1 MVWVGPKTFSG
12 VLSIHFVLLE
22 ITITFFDNESMTTLL
37 ETRGLTKRYKNQTAV
52 DGLNLTI
59 QSGICFGLLG
69 PNGAGKTTT
78 LEMIEGILPPSEGEI
93 FFRDKPVGMDFRQK
107 MGIQFQSTALPD
119 LLHVGEVLK
128 LFSSFYSRKADL
140 NELRALCDLDE
151 FWNRDASQ
159 LSGGQRQRLLLALA
173 LVNDPDILFLDE
185 PTTGLDPQARRRFW
199 DLVRLI
205 RQRGKTIVLTTH
217 YMEEA
222 YELCDEI
229 AIMDHGRIIAQG
241 SPNELLQKHFRG
253 LSIRLPKG
261 NSSAWKP
268 SLLQECEIFDRG
280 DAYEILTENPEAT
293 MRMLLDQSVPLEGI
307 QIRTR
312 NLEDLFLKLT
322 GKGFGS

>member
-1 MVWVGPKTFSG
+1 MN
-12 VLSIHFVLLE
+12 
-22 ITITFFDNESMTTLL
+22 TIL
-37 ETRGLTKRYKNQTAV
+37 ETRALTKSYAQLTAV
-52 DGLNLTI
+52 NQLNLSI
-59 QSGICFGLLG
+59 ESGTCFGLLG

-78 LEMIEGILPPSEGEI
+78 LEMIEGILPPTSGEI
-93 FFRDKPVGMDFRQK
+93 LFHGKPVGMEFREK

-128 LFSSFYSRKADL
+128 LFSAFYRRNADIS
-140 NELRALCDLDE
+140 ELRKLCDLDE

-173 LVNDPDILFLDE
+173 LVNDPEIIFLDE

-199 DLVRLI
+199 ELVRI
-205 RQRGKTIVLTTH
+205 VQERGKTIVLTTH

-229 AIMDHGRIIAQG
+229 AIMDHGKIIAQG
-241 SPNELLQKHFRG
+241 SPDELLQEHFSG
-253 LSIRLPKG
+253 LSIRIPKQATKSWDPKSIPG
-261 NSSAWKP
+261 
-268 SLLQECEIFDRG
+268 CEIFDRN
-280 DAYEILTENPEAT
+280 DAFEILTETPDTT
-293 MRMLLDQSVPLEGI
+293 MRALLDQSVPLEGI

-322 GKGFGS
+322 GKGFES